1 MQALAP
7 HEGAIVVRS
16 AKWQTTCTILHGGDE
31 TFIVDSPIFPDELD
45 ALPGIVGQAD
55 WGVSGLLATHGDWD
69 HLLGRLA
76 FPDAALGVCE
86 TTAARLRA
94 EPGAAQRRLR
104 EVDEKDYVER
114 SAPLALGQI
123 QAIAVPGYLGLGDH
137 ELELQPADGHTQD
150 GMFVFSPEHAV
161 LICGDY
167 LSPCEIP
174 MISEGGSLDGY
185 RATLRRREEYVDRA
199 AWVVPGHG
207 TPLDAQRAAAILR
220 EDLAYVEALAA
231 DGAAAPLPLARR
243 GRAMEKVHAANV
255 ARLVT

>member
-1 MQALAP
+1 VQALAL

-31 TFIVDSPIFPDELD
+31 TFIVDSPVFPDELD
-45 ALPGIVGQAD
+45 ALPGIVSQAG

-69 HLLGRLA
+69 HLLARLA
-76 FPDAALGVCE
+76 VPDAALGVCE

-104 EVDEKDYVER
+104 EVDAKDYVER
-114 SAPLALGQI
+114 AGPLSLGQV
-123 QAIAVPGYLGLGDH
+123 QAIAVPGYLGLGEH
-137 ELELQPADGHTQD
+137 ELELQPAEGHTQD
-150 GMFVFSPEHAV
+150 GMFLFSPEHGV

-185 RATLRRREEYVDRA
+185 RSTLRRLEEYVERA

-207 TPLDAQRAAAILR
+207 VPLDGQRAAAILR
-220 EDLAYVEALAA
+220 EDLAYLDALTERGGEAA
-231 DGAAAPLPLARR
+231 LPLARR
-243 GRAMEKVHAANV
+243 GAAMEKIHAANV
-255 ARLVT
+255 ARVG